1 MRDIDNINELND
13 RTIDNTIDININDIT
28 IQGEILNSNGTAP
41 APSYSF
47 ASDTNTGLY
56 RINDDNLG
64 ITVGGVK
71 QVDISTSNTSFT
83 NNILAPSSAASTP
96 VYSFSGDTDTG
107 IGSASS
113 NTVYISTGGVSRIQ
127 FQGNAVIPTVP
138 IQFTVGTAGAPSMCF
153 QGDADVGF
161 YYVGANSAGFACGG
175 ISRYTMSDTQFI
187 TTIPFRSGDGTVS
200 APSYSFSSDNNTGLY
215 ANGADNIG
223 FSCGGVNQVSV
234 STSNTTFTNR
244 ILVPGGS
251 LSTPSIQFSNVAD
264 GNGLYFDTAMNFSIS
279 GVNRFR
285 IQSNA
290 LNCFLPVIFP
300 ETGGSATVPT
310 LTFNNDFNTGI
321 YRIAEDNIGI
331 TTGGTNRLT
340 IGNSSLISSVPV
352 ALPTTSTVS
361 APGIGFTGQTN
372 SGLGLLGTGGL
383 GIVSVGR
390 PRILLNTGTK
400 TLTDATLTNV
410 ATLTYSIGG
419 ASAGFMEYTVSV
431 AGSGGTFQIECG
443 LINIVSN
450 YDSILVQSSVTK
462 VSSQQSLN
470 SGTLSCTFAVSNSTN
485 VVTLQVT
492 ADTSFVGAT
501 LFFQAHW
508 RPLDAI
514 ANTCALAYV

>member
-1 MRDIDNINELND
+1 MSNCCARDIDNEEDIIADDFLANKLALADGTVLDPSLTFQNDLN
-13 RTIDNTIDININDIT
+13 
-28 IQGEILNSNGTAP
+28 A
-41 APSYSF
+41 
-47 ASDTNTGLY
+47 GLY
-56 RINDDNLG
+56 RIGADNLG

-71 QVDISTSNTSFT
+71 QVDISTSSTSFT
-83 NNILAPSSAASTP
+83 NKILAPSSAASTP
-96 VYSFSGDTDTG
+96 GYSFSGDTDTG

-113 NTVYISTGGVSRIQ
+113 NTVYISTGGVSKCQ

-175 ISRYTMSDTQFI
+175 SSRYTMSDTQFI
-187 TTIPFRSGDGTVS
+187 STIPFRSGDGTVS

-215 ANGADNIG
+215 SIGADNIG
-223 FSCGGVNQVSV
+223 ISCGGVNQVSV
-234 STSNTTFTNR
+234 STTSATFTNR

-251 LSTPSIQFSNVAD
+251 VSSPSIQFSNVAD

-290 LNCFLPVIFP
+290 LNCFLPIIVP
-300 ETGGSATVPT
+300 ETGGSASVPT
-310 LTFNNDFNTGI
+310 ITFNNDFNTGI

-361 APGIGFTGQTN
+361 TPALGFTGQTN
-372 SGLGLLGTGGL
+372 SGLGLLGTGGIGL
-383 GIVSVGR
+383 VSVGR
-390 PRILLNTGTK
+390 PRVLLNTVAK
-400 TLTDATLTNV
+400 TLLDATLTNV
-410 ATLTYSIGG
+410 ATLTYSVGG
-419 ASAGFMEYTVSV
+419 ASAGFMEYTVNV
-431 AGSGGTFQIECG
+431 TGSGGTFQIECG

-450 YDSILVQSSVTK
+450 YDSLLVQSSVTK

-470 SGTLSCTFAVSNSTN
+470 SGTLSCTLGVVNATN
-485 VVTLQVT
+485 VVTLQVN
-492 ADTSFVGAT
+492 ADTSFVGAG

-508 RPLDAI
+508 RPLDAV
-514 ANTCALAYV
+514 ANVCALAFV